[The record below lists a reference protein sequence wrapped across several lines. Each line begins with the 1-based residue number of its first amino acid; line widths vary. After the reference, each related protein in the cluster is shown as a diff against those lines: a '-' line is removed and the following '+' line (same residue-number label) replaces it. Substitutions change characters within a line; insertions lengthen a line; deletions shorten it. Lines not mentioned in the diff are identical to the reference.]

1 MPRRGKKLKKIRNF
15 KKIFILGASS
25 DIGIEITKKFLE
37 NNWEVYGH
45 YYSNNKPFIKF
56 KKSNFYPIK
65 INFLDKSKNI
75 EKKLNV
81 IKDIKFDA
89 FINLTGLIDNKTF
102 ENFKIEDMLNTLR
115 VNTVIPLYI
124 LKIIIK
130 KMIQNKF
137 GRILLTSSI
146 GTKFGGGKNTF
157 NYSISKKANEFIPRN
172 YKDWAKNNVLI
183 NSLIIGVTNTKIHKK
198 VSRKNILKRSK
209 LIPMNRMAEPK
220 EISEYVSFLLSEK
233 NTYIT
238 GQVLSISGGE

>member
-1 MPRRGKKLKKIRNF
+1 MLRRGKKLKKIKNY
-15 KKIFILGASS
+15 KKILILGASS

-37 NNWEVYGH
+37 NNWKVYGH
-45 YYSNNKPFIKF
+45 YYSNNRAFTKF
-56 KKSNFYPIK
+56 KKSNFHPIK

-75 EKKLNV
+75 EKRLNV

-102 ENFKIEDMLNTLR
+102 ENFKIKDMLNTFR
-115 VNTVIPLYI
+115 VNTIVPLYI
-124 LKIIIK
+124 LKFIVK
-130 KMIQNKF
+130 KMIQKKF

-209 LIPMNRMAEPK
+209 LIPMNRMADPK

>member
-1 MPRRGKKLKKIRNF
+1 MPRRGKKLRKIKNYKKIL
-15 KKIFILGASS
+15 ILGASS
-25 DIGIEITKKFLE
+25 DIGIEIIKKFLD
-37 NNWEVYGH
+37 NKWEVYGH
-45 YYSNNKPFIKF
+45 YHTNNKPFNKF
-56 KKSNFYPIK
+56 KKSNFNPIK

-75 EKKLNV
+75 EKKLN
-81 IKDIKFDA
+81 ILKNIKFDA

-102 ENFKIEDMLNTLR
+102 ENFKIEDMLNTFK
-115 VNTVIPLYI
+115 VNTVIPLYV
-124 LKIIIK
+124 LKIIVK
-130 KMIQNKF
+130 KMIQGKF

-146 GTKFGGGKNTF
+146 GTKFGGGKNTL

-198 VSRKNILKRSK
+198 VSRKNIQKRSK
-209 LIPMNRMAEPK
+209 LIPMNRMADPK